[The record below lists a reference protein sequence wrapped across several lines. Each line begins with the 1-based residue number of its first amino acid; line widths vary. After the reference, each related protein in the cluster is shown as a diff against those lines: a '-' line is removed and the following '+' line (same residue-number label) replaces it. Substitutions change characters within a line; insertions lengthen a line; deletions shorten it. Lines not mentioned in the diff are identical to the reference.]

1 MSKTKKEFKLFT
13 VAEYEKEQEYL
24 REMHKHGWKLHHVAE
39 IGMYYFEECEPADV
53 IYQLDYN
60 PEGRKHKEEYVQ
72 MFEDCGWEYMQ
83 DYVGYSYFRKPVGIM
98 NEDES
103 IFCDDESRLQFLKR
117 VFRGRIVV
125 LLLLFFLGI
134 LPGAR
139 HMLVANSPDEAV
151 FAIIY
156 LALIVL
162 YLCIFLNF
170 AKHYISFKKR
180 MQRG

>member
-1 MSKTKKEFKLFT
+1 MWVT
-13 VAEYEKEQEYL
+13 
-24 REMHKHGWKLHHVAE
+24 
-39 IGMYYFEECEPADV
+39 
-53 IYQLDYN
+53 
-60 PEGRKHKEEYVQ
+60 
-72 MFEDCGWEYMQ
+72 
-83 DYVGYSYFRKPVGIM
+83 
-98 NEDES
+98 
-103 IFCDDESRLQFLKR
+103 SRLQFLKR
-117 VFRGRIVV
+117 VFRGRMVV
-125 LLLLFFLGI
+125 LLLLFFLGL

-180 MQRG
+180 MQKG